1 VNIYTRETNRQSY
14 LLPRLRV
21 ILARLSGWLGLDI
34 ISKLPWSARLPCV
47 FGASLLL
54 VLLISG
60 IGVPTKDIY
69 SILILTLLGVPVAL
83 IWKRSG

>member
-1 VNIYTRETNRQSY
+1 MNIYTRETNSQSY
-14 LLPRLRV
+14 FLPRLRV
-21 ILARLSGWLGLDI
+21 ILARLGGWLGLDTI
-34 ISKLPWSARLPCV
+34 TRRPWSARLPCV

-69 SILILTLLGVPVAL
+69 SILILSLLGVPATL
-83 IWKRSG
+83 FWKWSG

>member
-1 VNIYTRETNRQSY
+1 MNIYTRETNSQSY
-14 LLPRLRV
+14 FLPRLRV
-21 ILARLSGWLGLDI
+21 ILARLGGWLGLDTI
-34 ISKLPWSARLPCV
+34 TRRPWSARLPCV